1 MSARVPVVVAS
12 STRTPVLQG
21 VMGVLRSL
29 GPLGVPVH
37 LVHPLP
43 RTAMSR
49 SRYATSSRVLDLD
62 AEQPDRYVE
71 ALVAIGEEIGDRPV
85 LVATDD
91 LVAQVVSDFAGRLSS
106 AFRLRVPDAELS
118 RALSDKLQLAELCR
132 QHDVPTPRAL
142 AATTLEEVRAF
153 AAEVGYPV
161 VVKAKSP
168 KGLLDQRAS
177 VRIAASEVELLA
189 MVADGDAVRAETLL
203 QEHVPGGADSV
214 WMFNGYVDGDGEC
227 RHAFIGQKLRQCRPD
242 TGYTSYGVCTPNPEV
257 EASVRRFLTG
267 IGYRGIVDL
276 GVRYDERT
284 GDYLMLDVNPRLGAT
299 FRLFVGADGTDVV
312 RALYGD
318 LTGEPCAPSSTHA
331 GRTWATEPHDAYAS
345 LLYAKQRRLGLGQLL
360 SSYRRLDE
368 TAWWSRQDPAPFFA
382 AMSWT
387 ALRGWRHRRPAPQP
401 QPQVVAEASEVV
413 RHFDKTAP
421 YWDDVYSRADVEG
434 QIYRRRLELTLEW
447 ADELGLG
454 RGDLVLDLGVGAGHL
469 SAALAKRGV
478 QVVAVDTAPLML
490 QRAARRAREHPG
502 RIVPVLADGLRLP
515 FADGAFRAVMALG
528 VIPWVDDPEAL
539 LAELSRVCAGDG
551 HLVVSLDGRRRL
563 HWALDPVLSPSLRSV
578 RRAARPLLAR
588 VGVVLDG
595 GPPVQLHDADDVE
608 QMLVAHGAQPLRR
621 APIGFGPFTFLGAPV
636 LTDKAGIRASEAL
649 ERLALR
655 RRGWEARASQYL
667 LLARRRELVRAG
679 GRTEGAA

>member
-1 MSARVPVVVAS
+1 MSTTRVPVVVAS

-37 LVHPLP
+37 LVHPLR

-49 SRYATSSRVLDLD
+49 SRWCTSARVLELD
-62 AEQPDRYVE
+62 ADDPAGYVE
-71 ALVAIGEEIGDRPV
+71 KLIAIGTEIGGRPV

-91 LVAQVVSDFAGRLSS
+91 LVAQVVSDHVERLSS
-106 AFRLRVPDAELS
+106 AFRLRVPDAALS
-118 RALSDKLQLAELCR
+118 RALSDKLQLAELCAK
-132 QHDVPTPRAL
+132 HGVPTPRAM
-142 AATTLEEVRAF
+142 AARTVEQAKAF

-168 KGLLDQRAS
+168 RGLLDQRAS
-177 VRIAASEVELLA
+177 VRIAGSEEELLA
-189 MVADGDAVRAETLL
+189 MISDKGAVRAETLL

-242 TGYTSYGVCTPNPEV
+242 TGYTSYGVCTPNAEV
-257 EASVRRFLTG
+257 EASVRRFLAGT
-267 IGYRGIVDL
+267 GYRGIVDL

-345 LLYAKQRRLGLGQLL
+345 LLYAKQGRLGLGQLL
-360 SSYRRLDE
+360 SSYRHMDE
-368 TAWWSRQDPAPFFA
+368 TAWWSARDPAPFFA

-387 ALRGWRHRRPAPQP
+387 ALRGWRHRRPSAQP
-401 QPQVVAEASEVV
+401 HSAAVVK
-413 RHFDKTAP
+413 HFDETAHW
-421 YWDDVYSRADVEG
+421 WDDVYSRDDVEG
-434 QIYRRRLELTLEW
+434 QTYRRRLELTLEW

-454 RGDLVLDLGVGAGHL
+454 RGDRVLDLGVGAGHL

-490 QRAARRAREHPG
+490 QRASRRAREQPG
-502 RIVPVLADGLRLP
+502 RITPVLADGMRLP
-515 FADGAFRAVMALG
+515 FADGSFRAVMALG
-528 VIPWVDDPEAL
+528 VIPWVEDPRRQL
-539 LAELSRVCAGDG
+539 SELRRVCAGDG
-551 HLVVSLDGRRRL
+551 HLVVSLDSRRRL
-563 HWALDPVLSPSLRSV
+563 HWALDPVLSPSLR
-578 RRAARPLLAR
+578 PAR
-588 VGVVLDG
+588 VALRPVLRRLGLDLNG
-595 GPPVQLHDADDVE
+595 GPPVALHDADDVE
-608 QMLVAHGAQPLRR
+608 HMLVALGARPVRR
-621 APIGFGPFTFLGAPV
+621 APVGFGPFTFLGRRV
-636 LTDKAGIRASEAL
+636 LTDRAGVRVSEAL
-649 ERLALR
+649 ERLAAR
-655 RRGWEARASQYL
+655 RPGLEPRASQHL
-667 LLARRRELVRAG
+667 LLARRGELARAG
-679 GRTEGAA
+679 GRAEGAA